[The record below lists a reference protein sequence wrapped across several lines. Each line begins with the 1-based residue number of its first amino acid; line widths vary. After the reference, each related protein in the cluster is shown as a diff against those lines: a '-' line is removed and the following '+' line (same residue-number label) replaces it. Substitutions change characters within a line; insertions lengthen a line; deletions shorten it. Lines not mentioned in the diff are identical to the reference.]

1 MYAVGSDFMRRCAVA
16 GVAVPSR
23 FGPRWWGGCA
33 RRGLGAV
40 VVVVFV
46 VAGAPG
52 AAAAQGGGFGDVE
65 AGSHK
70 PAIDALDGVG
80 LFEGTLCGEGMFCPG
95 EPIERSVMAVW
106 LIRALGDADVG
117 AAAVGSSRFADVD
130 AAEWWAPF
138 VERLAQLEI
147 TVGCRQEPLR
157 YCPHRV
163 VSRAQMASFLV
174 RAFDLGEAPSSA
186 GFVDTA
192 GSTHESNIDALAASG
207 ITVGCS
213 QEPLRYCP
221 DEPVSRAQMASFL
234 ARALGL
240 VEAPSPAATTTT
252 LEPEGG
258 HPPRP
263 SAGLVPRQLAWWDYP
278 TCSSGPPW
286 PSDCYPPSEWE
297 TPQDLSDCWRPFP
310 DEGVGGICPGRRPP
324 EVPRQTQDVV
334 DWTQW
339 CTSAWH
345 PVSCENILFEIKW
358 SLDYLGAH
366 PWCVLQ
372 QYVERVV
379 WADQLWSRGYSSPP
393 ADFRNRHGW
402 HLCPTVID
410 PGIPEDPWVRLSE
423 TGITLAEQCRIVLP
437 ADIELEDRPLYLS
450 DTVQRFGSDCDAWA
464 RWVETEA
471 PHWPCNRSARLAE
484 EWMEHHY
491 SKPEISFSGDC

>member
-1 MYAVGSDFMRRCAVA
+1 M
-16 GVAVPSR
+16 
-23 FGPRWWGGCA
+23 
-33 RRGLGAV
+33 
-40 VVVVFV
+40 VVVFV

-147 TVGCRQEPLR
+147 TVGCSQEPLR

-221 DEPVSRAQMASFL
+221 DEPVTRAQMASFL

-240 VEAPSPAATTTT
+240 VEAP
-252 LEPEGG
+252 
-258 HPPRP
+258 
-263 SAGLVPRQLAWWDYP
+263 
-278 TCSSGPPW
+278 
-286 PSDCYPPSEWE
+286 
-297 TPQDLSDCWRPFP
+297 
-310 DEGVGGICPGRRPP
+310 
-324 EVPRQTQDVV
+324 
-334 DWTQW
+334 
-339 CTSAWH
+339 
-345 PVSCENILFEIKW
+345 
-358 SLDYLGAH
+358 
-366 PWCVLQ
+366 
-372 QYVERVV
+372 
-379 WADQLWSRGYSSPP
+379 
-393 ADFRNRHGW
+393 
-402 HLCPTVID
+402 
-410 PGIPEDPWVRLSE
+410 
-423 TGITLAEQCRIVLP
+423 
-437 ADIELEDRPLYLS
+437 
-450 DTVQRFGSDCDAWA
+450 
-464 RWVETEA
+464 
-471 PHWPCNRSARLAE
+471 
-484 EWMEHHY
+484 
-491 SKPEISFSGDC
+491 